1 MNNKMLRSFV
11 SRSFSA
17 AFVLAAAV
25 LPILA
30 FAVERTWVGQ
40 SGGKWTDADNWSPS
54 GTPAFTDTLVFNPSG
69 DLGVTIGDGTTSCR
83 GGGFRFESGQTV
95 FAKTTGTGSSIAI
108 YMGNVSNFFYVAEGA
123 SVVVSNRFMGNA
135 SLNNTARFVKTGKGR
150 LTIESLSNSYWHY
163 NAATDLGGVDFLEG
177 ETVLS
182 AGENFPLYNFPIS
195 IQDGAMVRC
204 GGSYRLHTTQ
214 PVHIAAGGVLD
225 CGNVSQYA
233 QSISGEGTITN
244 HSYFSI
250 YLGAGACT
258 FSGRIFRA
266 SDSAG
271 AIGFNARPSGMSD
284 EDWRFVVG
292 ASNTLAEAYIL
303 QPSGEGDTIR
313 FAPGVGDFWIWR
325 IKGSSGQYLTLEDT
339 NGDPVTVRA
348 GSPDSANMP
357 KFRGMG
363 NFLTRESRSI
373 TSSEKIANMAG
384 ALGACD
390 GATLTIGSNTAAG
403 WPDISGL
410 GGFIVEDGKIALKNK
425 NASDAIV
432 GGTVVFRN
440 ETSQLTATAALSFGT
455 NAKARFEIPEAG
467 LKTGVTPISAPTIT
481 FSEGT
486 KLEAEAEAFRK
497 ALKKKTRLMLATAS
511 GTLTVPDA
519 VLAAANRN
527 APETGCL
534 FIKEGNTLSVEISR
548 DVGFSI
554 VVR

>member
-1 MNNKMLRSFV
+1 MKIQLV
-11 SRSFSA
+11 KKLASA
-17 AFVLAAAV
+17 LGAAAAATAII
-25 LPILA
+25 PTA
-30 FAVERTWVGQ
+30 ANATERTWGGP

-69 DLGVTIGDGTTSCR
+69 DLGVTIGDGTANCR
-83 GGGFRFESGQTV
+83 GGGFRFESGSTV
-95 FAKTTGTGSSIAI
+95 FARTTGTGSSIGI
-108 YMGNVSNFFYVAEGA
+108 YMGNVSNFFHVAEGA
-123 SVVVSNRFMGNA
+123 SVVVSNRFLGNG

-150 LTIESLSNSYWHY
+150 LTVESLSNGYWHY
-163 NAATDLGGVDFLEG
+163 NAPNDLGGVDFLEG

-182 AGENFPLYNFPIS
+182 AGENFPFYNFPIT
-195 IQDGAMVRC
+195 IQDGATVRC
-204 GGSYRLHTTQ
+204 DGSYRLHTTQ

-233 QSISGEGTITN
+233 QSITGEGTITN
-244 HSYFSI
+244 HSYLTI

-258 FSGRIFRA
+258 FGGRIFRA

-271 AIGFNARPSGMSD
+271 AIGFSARPSGMSD

-357 KFRGMG
+357 KFRGKG
-363 NFLTRESRSI
+363 NFLMRESRSI
-373 TSSEKIANMAG
+373 TSSEKIANMTG

-410 GGFIVEDGKIALKNK
+410 GGFIVEDGTVAFKNS
-425 NASDAIV
+425 NASDAVV
-432 GGTVVFRN
+432 GGATVFKSKS
-440 ETSQLTATAALSFGT
+440 SQLTATAALAFGA
-455 NAKARFEIPEAG
+455 NAKVRFEIPATG
-467 LKTGVTPISAPTIT
+467 LANGVTPITAPTIT
-481 FSEGT
+481 FDAST
-486 KLEAEAEAFRK
+486 RIAADADDFREAITAK
-497 ALKKKTRLMLATAS
+497 ASLTLATAS
-511 GTLTVPDA
+511 TTLTVPDA
-519 VLAAANRN
+519 VLASAN
-527 APETGCL
+527 AGSSASGCR
-534 FIKEGNTLSVEISR
+534 FTKNGNSLVLEVSGTNPTILCFR
-548 DVGFSI
+548 
-554 VVR
+554 